1 MRWIAVILVA
11 LLAACATA
19 PTAQQQTPT
28 LFNDS
33 LFAPPAQPISADSVF
48 ALTDA
53 MRSFI
58 GREIG
63 SSMHGVDRRRAL
75 FDALYNKQKLKL
87 EYDSTITRNAAQA
100 FAERSGNCLSL
111 VILTAAFAKQ
121 LDLPVQYQNVFSVQS
136 VSRMNDTIYVSGHVN
151 LILMS
156 QQTGSRLAD
165 NNLKPMT
172 IDFLPPKDTAGQH
185 SRVVGE
191 NTILAMYMNNRAAE
205 TLALGQVNDAYY
217 WARGAVN
224 EDPTFLGAYN
234 TLGVVYFRH
243 GNLREAES
251 VLRYVVALGPEDP
264 SPMSNLVLVLDKLGM
279 TDESR
284 QWTEKL
290 KQIQLFPPFH
300 FFDIGMQA
308 MRDKDFGKAKE
319 MFAKEINRE
328 PYYHEFHA
336 WLGAAYYELGDMVQ
350 ARKELAL
357 AVKYST
363 SATDR
368 DLYSAR
374 LKVLNSPQSKLMRH

>member
-19 PTAQQQTPT
+19 PATQETT
-28 LFNDS
+28 TFFNDS
-33 LFAPPAQPISADSVF
+33 LFPAPSQPVDASNVF
-48 ALTDA
+48 ALNDA

-58 GREIG
+58 GREVG
-63 SSMHGVDRRRAL
+63 SSMHGVDRRRTL
-75 FDALYNKQKLKL
+75 FDALYNKEKLKL

-111 VILTAAFAKQ
+111 VILTAAFAKH
-121 LDLPVQYQNVFSVQS
+121 LDLPVQYQNVFSVQT

-185 SRVVGE
+185 SRVVSE
-191 NTILAMYMNNRAAE
+191 NTIVAMYMNNRAAE
-205 TLALGQVNDAYY
+205 TLAQGQVNDAYY
-217 WARGAVN
+217 WARGAIN

-243 GNLREAES
+243 GNLREAER
-251 VLRYVVALGPEDP
+251 VLRYVVGLGPEDP

-284 QWTEKL
+284 QWAEKL

-308 MRDKDFGKAKE
+308 MRDKDYAKAKE
-319 MFAKEINRE
+319 MFAREINRE

-336 WLGAAYYELGDMVQ
+336 WLGAAYYELGAIVQ

-368 DLYSAR
+368 DLYAER